1 MRSGQLGSRCAL
13 EMRCEVPGVASRD
26 FDAERL
32 LATLHDAGV
41 EFVLIGG
48 MAAIMHG
55 DVGVTLDVDIV
66 PDPSMG
72 NLDALADALR
82 ILDARIRTEG
92 EPGGLPFDVS
102 AKFLS
107 NIVPDGIL
115 HLTSS
120 AGDLDLTFRPSGT
133 TGYGDLK
140 RDAIEIPIDDRE
152 SVRIWVGSLA
162 DIIRSKEAAG
172 REKDRNALP
181 RLRRLLEKTSR

>member
-1 MRSGQLGSRCAL
+1 M
-13 EMRCEVPGVASRD
+13 ASRD

-41 EFVLIGG
+41 EFVLIGV

-66 PDPSMG
+66 PDPSTR

-82 ILDARIRTEG
+82 TFDARIRTEG
-92 EPGGLPFDVS
+92 EPDGLPFDVS
-102 AKFLS
+102 AKFLA
-107 NIVPDGIL
+107 NLTPEVIL
-115 HLTSS
+115 NLTSN

-133 TGYGDLK
+133 AGYGDLK
-140 RDAIEIPIDDRE
+140 RDAIEIAIDDRE
-152 SVRIWVGSLA
+152 AVRIWVSSLA

-181 RLRRLLEKTSR
+181 RLRRLLERTSR